1 MNFSPET
8 RAAGEW
14 LRIARLAP
22 DDMPLAEGAL
32 WIAAAEYPA
41 LDVADYLR
49 RLDGMA
55 ETLRLRLRADISVA
69 DKLRALNHYLFGELG
84 FSGATDDYSDPRNS
98 FLNDV
103 MDRRCGIP
111 LSLSLIYLEVG
122 RRIGLALYGVSFP
135 GHFLVKCSLGSN
147 VVVLDPYNR
156 GLSLDAGDLLSR
168 LQAEGAEGGDGGGEG
183 GIDPAVLA
191 YLLSAASHREM
202 LMRMLRNLKGI
213 YLAQQDWLR
222 ALAASERLIQI
233 APEMA
238 GELRER
244 GQIYVALEC
253 YRAALHDFR
262 SYLRL
267 AENEADVAAVR
278 EEMARISPLVPS
290 LN

>member
-1 MNFSPET
+1 MNFSPES

-32 WIAAAEYPA
+32 WIAAAEYPS

-55 ETLRLRLRADISVA
+55 ETLRLRLRPDISVA
-69 DKLRALNHYLFGELG
+69 DKLRSLNHYLFGELG
-84 FSGATDDYSDPRNS
+84 FSGATDDYADPRNS

-122 RRIGLALYGVSFP
+122 RRIGLALHGVSFP
-135 GHFLVKCSLGSN
+135 GHFLVKCTLSN
-147 VVVLDPYNR
+147 GVVVLDPYNR
-156 GLSLDAGDLLSR
+156 GLSLDVDALSSR
-168 LQAEGAEGGDGGGEG
+168 LQAEGGEG
-183 GIDPAVLA
+183 DIEPAMLA

-213 YLAQQDWLR
+213 YLSQKDWLR

-238 GELRER
+238 EELRER

-253 YRAALHDFR
+253 YRAAMHDFR

-267 AENEADVAAVR
+267 AEDEADVAAVR
-278 EEMARISPLVPS
+278 AEMTRISPLVPS

>member
-1 MNFSPET
+1 VNFSPES
-8 RAAGEW
+8 RVAGEW
-14 LRIARLAP
+14 LRITRLAP

-32 WIAAAEYPA
+32 WIAAAEYPS
-41 LDVADYLR
+41 LDVPEYLR
-49 RLDGMA
+49 RLEVLA
-55 ETLRLRLRADISVA
+55 ETLRLRLRPDISVA
-69 DKLRALNHYLFGELG
+69 DKLRSLNHYLFGELG
-84 FSGATDDYSDPRNS
+84 FSGATEDYDDPRNS

-103 MDRRCGIP
+103 MDRRRGIP

-122 RRIGLALYGVSFP
+122 RHIGLALHGVSFP
-135 GHFLVKCSLGSN
+135 GHFLVKCTLGN
-147 VVVLDPYNR
+147 GVVVLDPFNR
-156 GLSLDAGDLLSR
+156 GLSLDADALSAR
-168 LQAEGAEGGDGGGEG
+168 LNAGGGEEG
-183 GIDPAVLA
+183 FEPAMLS

-213 YLAQQDWLR
+213 YLSQSDWLR
-222 ALAASERLIQI
+222 ALAASERLVQI
-233 APEMA
+233 APEIA

-244 GQIYVALEC
+244 AQIYVALEC

-267 AENEADVAAVR
+267 AEDDADIAAVR

>member
-1 MNFSPET
+1 MNFSPESK
-8 RAAGEW
+8 AAAEW
-14 LRIARLAP
+14 LRIARLAQ
-22 DDMPLAEGAL
+22 DDIPLAEGAL
-32 WIAAAEYPA
+32 WIAAAEYPS
-41 LDVADYLR
+41 LDVSDYLGRLDVMADTLHR
-49 RLDGMA
+49 RL
-55 ETLRLRLRADISVA
+55 RPDISVA
-69 DKLRALNHYLFGELG
+69 DKLRLLNHYLFGELG
-84 FSGATDDYSDPRNS
+84 FSGATDDYADPRNS
-98 FLNDV
+98 FLNEV

-111 LSLSLIYLEVG
+111 LSVSLIYLEVG
-122 RRIGLALYGVSFP
+122 RRIGLPLYGVSFP
-135 GHFLVKCSLGSN
+135 GHFLVKCTLGEG

-156 GLSLDAGDLLSR
+156 GISLDAGALSTR
-168 LQAEGAEGGDGGGEG
+168 LQSEGAGGDIE
-183 GIDPAVLA
+183 PAILA

-222 ALAASERLIQI
+222 ALAAAERLVQI
-233 APEMA
+233 APEAA

-267 AENEADVAAVR
+267 TEDESEAAAVR